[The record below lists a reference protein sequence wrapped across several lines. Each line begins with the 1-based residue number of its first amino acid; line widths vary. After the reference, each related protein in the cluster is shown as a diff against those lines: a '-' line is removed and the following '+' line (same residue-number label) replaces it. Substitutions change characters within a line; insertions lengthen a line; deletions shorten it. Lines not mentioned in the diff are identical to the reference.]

1 MVEEH
6 VHAAYDNHKNIIL
19 LAFEITEKIVRDN
32 FPYITE
38 TETTTSTDCVNFL
51 VAFTNNRFNKDI
63 SLNAIVFL
71 RFCAPKLAEGDLSSS
86 SMNKDKESGDTSQS
100 SPNKGN
106 NGRQEN
112 GELVDKD
119 DHLYFWE
126 SALQVLFETLCNPL
140 LALPLWEKVFESVF
154 FLIFKHVRHA
164 INPSGDG
171 LPEQGIDGDM
181 SKIDQDGWLYET
193 CTLALQLLVDLF
205 FEFLSYHPPT
215 FKEGYLFTLKFYQA
229 SSPKPSWYRN

>member
-1 MVEEH
+1 MFMFPTT
-6 VHAAYDNHKNIIL
+6 AAYDNHKNIIL

-119 DHLYFWE
+119 DHLYFW
-126 SALQVLFETLCNPL
+126 LLCWL
-140 LALPLWEKVFESVF
+140 
-154 FLIFKHVRHA
+154 
-164 INPSGDG
+164 
-171 LPEQGIDGDM
+171 GIDGDM